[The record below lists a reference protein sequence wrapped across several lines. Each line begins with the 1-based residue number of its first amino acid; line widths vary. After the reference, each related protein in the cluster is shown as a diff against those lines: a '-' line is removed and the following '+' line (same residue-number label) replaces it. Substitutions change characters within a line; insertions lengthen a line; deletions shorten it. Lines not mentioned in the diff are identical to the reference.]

1 MEEKITVDFVKKWI
15 EKHHL
20 TKNSYETVLSDTL
33 TNNGHY
39 YIDNPYLRDWIKE
52 NKTIFRDLLPNDLN
66 ENQQIVLEWL
76 KKKYKT
82 TDIEPI
88 ELIWRL
94 RVNSNSDRWRLQPP
108 YKNYRYLTEIAQFQ
122 VLAAFAEW
130 GMKEVAE

>member
-1 MEEKITVDFVKKWI
+1 MERAV
-15 EKHHL
+15 L
-20 TKNSYETVLSDTL
+20 LSDIEFL
-33 TNNGHY
+33 DGVHES
-39 YIDNPYLRDWIKE
+39 DWERIEEESFLVNVSK
-52 NKTIFRDLLPNDLN
+52 PLN

-94 RVNSNSDRWRLQPP
+94 RVNSNSDKWRLQPP

-122 VLAAFAEW
+122 VLAVFAEW
-130 GMKEVAE
+130 GGRKYE

>member
-1 MEEKITVDFVKKWI
+1 MERAV
-15 EKHHL
+15 L
-20 TKNSYETVLSDTL
+20 LSDIEFL
-33 TNNGHY
+33 DGVHES
-39 YIDNPYLRDWIKE
+39 DWERIEEESFLVNVSK
-52 NKTIFRDLLPNDLN
+52 PLN

-94 RVNSNSDRWRLQPP
+94 RVNSNSDKWRLQPP

-122 VLAAFAEW
+122 LLVAFAEW
-130 GMKEVAE
+130 GMKQC

>member
-1 MEEKITVDFVKKWI
+1 MQTMRRIGVQINGKLVGSCDSISKVSSPLFKDILDPWFDIEGFVPAK
-15 EKHHL
+15 
-20 TKNSYETVLSDTL
+20 S
-33 TNNGHY
+33 
-39 YIDNPYLRDWIKE
+39 P
-52 NKTIFRDLLPNDLN
+52 LN

-130 GMKEVAE
+130 GMEEAAE

>member
-1 MEEKITVDFVKKWI
+1 METMRRIDIQINGKIIGSCSSFSKVNSPLLGHILEPWIDIDGFVP
-15 EKHHL
+15 L
-20 TKNSYETVLSDTL
+20 
-33 TNNGHY
+33 
-39 YIDNPYLRDWIKE
+39 KE
-52 NKTIFRDLLPNDLN
+52 PLN

-130 GMKEVAE
+130 GKEEVAE

>member
-1 MEEKITVDFVKKWI
+1 MAEKEYRKAVDSAQ
-15 EKHHL
+15 
-20 TKNSYETVLSDTL
+20 SYLNGMYLDGDDMGYQTVLAQVKQ
-33 TNNGHY
+33 G
-39 YIDNPYLRDWIKE
+39 YLLQMNEADSEWEEVFIKPL
-52 NKTIFRDLLPNDLN
+52 KFN

-108 YKNYRYLTEIAQFQ
+108 YKNYRYLTEAAQFE

-130 GMKEVAE
+130 GCESSE